1 MVKNKRNIITSIQLA
16 LKGVSTVF
24 RTERNFKIQLAIGI
38 LVFLLCLLLPL
49 ARWEIAV
56 IILLIFGV
64 LIMEMVNTALEKF
77 NDLLKPRLHHYVYDV
92 KNMMAGAV
100 LLVSIGSIIIG
111 LYIFLPHLNNLLERG
126 II

>member
-1 MVKNKRNIITSIQLA
+1 MITVNQTAKTLD
-16 LKGVSTVF
+16 
-24 RTERNFKIQLAIGI
+24 QGI
-38 LVFLLCLLLPL
+38 
-49 ARWEIAV
+49 
-56 IILLIFGV
+56 
-64 LIMEMVNTALEKF
+64 
-77 NDLLKPRLHHYVYDV
+77 